1 MQSLPSSSSIPSSSS
16 PSSPSSSTE
25 GIRDD
30 PPSSSSSSLPSH
42 QLRTSLTADTTTDA
56 GLRDKD
62 GIETETH
69 ERGGGAVEDCDG
81 PHVQRVGVDASR
93 QMPNNPGTRGGERE
107 GEEVKAGGVDSGK
120 QGVSSSDGELN
131 ETETSPEMSNTRPER
146 TSGSITPSSLPPSL
160 PDTPQG
166 MRRLNRPPP
175 LATPTATPPLLMSSK
190 ESPTSPFFIPS
201 NPFLSVV
208 GRMPRFQWAAVHV
221 SLLDS
226 LLRSLLNIIQK
237 WSTDNRLVR
246 GCIKIHDPCDTCTYT
261 HCSEL
266 YSANEKH

>member
-1 MQSLPSSSSIPSSSS
+1 MTQSLPASSSVPSSSS

-25 GIRDD
+25 GFRDD
-30 PPSSSSSSLPSH
+30 PPSSSLPTH
-42 QLRTSLTADTTTDA
+42 QLRTSLTADTTDT

-62 GIETETH
+62 SIENETH
-69 ERGGGAVEDCDG
+69 ERGGESVEECDG
-81 PHVQRVGVDASR
+81 PHVQRVGVDASL
-93 QMPNNPGTRGGERE
+93 QIPNDPGTREGERE
-107 GEEVKAGGVDSGK
+107 GEDGANKEGVRAGGVDSRK
-120 QGVSSSDGELN
+120 QGLSRRELT
-131 ETETSPEMSNTRPER
+131 ETETSPEMLTNAEGVDLSNARPEK
-146 TSGSITPSSLPPSL
+146 TSESITPSSSLPPSL

-175 LATPTATPPLLMSSK
+175 LVTPTATPPLLMSSK

-221 SLLDS
+221 TLLDS

-237 WSTDNRLVR
+237 W
-246 GCIKIHDPCDTCTYT
+246 
-261 HCSEL
+261 
-266 YSANEKH
+266 